1 MADVHWQMGC
11 QFGQHGDPFLWY
23 GSGNDG
29 VDIAIMQL
37 INLARENPRMAHE
50 AAEFIDACVKDA
62 AQQMRAAD
70 TLPLCEIS
78 RECYFGQDGCCL
90 RGGECR

>member
-1 MADVHWQMGC
+1 MNQSLPIWITDHC
-11 QFGQHGDPFLWY
+11 QFGNHGEPFLWS

-37 INLARENPRMAHE
+37 INLVKDNPKLAHE

-62 AQQMRAAD
+62 AQKTLAVDASPISAAEKNGD
-70 TLPLCEIS
+70 CGS
-78 RECYFGQDGCCL
+78 HQ
-90 RGGECR
+90 